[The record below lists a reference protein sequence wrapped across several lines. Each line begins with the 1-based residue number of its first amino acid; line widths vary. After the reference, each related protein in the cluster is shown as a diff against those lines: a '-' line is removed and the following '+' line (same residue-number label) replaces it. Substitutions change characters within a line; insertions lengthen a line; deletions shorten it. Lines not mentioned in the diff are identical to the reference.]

1 MDKQIALFIF
11 ISISIS
17 CGIQNSRSYSGNYNF
32 DPNPDL
38 SKIEISAN
46 EGNTIEN
53 AIIIKNAKNTNEGV
67 AAEYAYV
74 TQLYGSRGL
83 DWNLVYQEGLTVENR
98 TYDKLV
104 IRIES
109 SGEEKSIFFDIT
121 SFYGK
126 FLH

>member
-1 MDKQIALFIF
+1 M
-11 ISISIS
+11 
-17 CGIQNSRSYSGNYNF
+17 
-32 DPNPDL
+32 
-38 SKIEISAN
+38 
-46 EGNTIEN
+46 EN

-83 DWNLVYQEGLTVENR
+83 DWDLVYQEGLTVENR